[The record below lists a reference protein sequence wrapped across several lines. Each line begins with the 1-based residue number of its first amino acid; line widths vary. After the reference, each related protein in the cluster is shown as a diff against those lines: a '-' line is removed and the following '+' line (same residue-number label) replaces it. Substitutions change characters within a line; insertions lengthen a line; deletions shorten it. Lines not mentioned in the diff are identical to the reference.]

1 MNALPRI
8 IAAFIATA
16 ILSTAGCGG
25 GGGGGGGVTPPPTTP
40 PPTTPPPTGG
50 ITRTG
55 VAVGPITGFGSVI
68 VNGTTYDTS
77 NATFTK
83 DGQPATQDDFS
94 VGQVVLVKG
103 SIDDDGTNATAD
115 TVEFDDVVEGPV
127 SSVDN
132 DLNRIVVLGQT
143 VLIVATTSIDDS
155 CPGTLDGLLSVPAVP
170 AVEVS
175 GLPDANGVIEATRIE
190 CRDATWDGVMEV
202 NGLVSGH
209 IAGDMTFMING
220 LEVDYGG
227 AAVDNFPTAGII
239 NNGDPVE
246 AKGTVLIGNTL
257 DATRVE
263 FKGNRFAN
271 DDGDHAEI
279 EGFITRFSS
288 ATDFDVSGLPVTTTG
303 NTTYEGGTADDLGLN
318 LKVEAEGEFNASGVL
333 VATKVDIK
341 SSTAIRVTG
350 SLDEVTGSTSLD
362 SVTTSTLTILG
373 ITVHTN
379 SLTTRFEDK
388 RSNDRIDPLSVDDLN
403 TGDYVEIR
411 GQEQPFGQ
419 ITAMLVERDD
429 TDTRTELR
437 GFVEVDGKSEPNL
450 TVLGVTIVT
459 NGAATV
465 YRDSRGSSDVGMSA
479 VDFWA
484 TVQVGSL
491 VDARG
496 TETGDTTLAA
506 TELELQMD

>member
-1 MNALPRI
+1 MNTLPRI
-8 IAAFIATA
+8 ITAFIATA

-25 GGGGGGGVTPPPTTP
+25 GGGGGGDTPPPVTP

-77 NATFTK
+77 SATFTK
-83 DGQPATQDDFS
+83 DGQPAVQDDFS

-132 DLNRIVVLGQT
+132 ALNQIVVLGQT
-143 VLIVATTSIDDS
+143 VLIIATTSIDDS
-155 CPGTLDGLLSVPAVP
+155 CPGTLDGLLGVP

-175 GLPDANGVIEATRIE
+175 GLADASGVIEATRIE
-190 CRDATWDGVMEV
+190 CRDGTWDGVMEV
-202 NGLVSGH
+202 NGWVSGH

-220 LEVDYGG
+220 LEVDYGV

-239 NNGDPVE
+239 NDGDPVE
-246 AKGTVLIGNTL
+246 AKGTVLNGNTL

-279 EGFITRFSS
+279 EGFITRFVS
-288 ATDFDVSGLPVTTTG
+288 ATDFDVSGLPVTATG
-303 NTTYEGGTADDLGLN
+303 STTYEGGTAGDLGLN
-318 LKVEAEGEFNASGVL
+318 LKVEVEGEFNTSGVL
-333 VATKVDIK
+333 VATKVEIK
-341 SSTAIRVTG
+341 SATAIRVTG
-350 SLDEVTGSTSLD
+350 SLDSVTG
-362 SVTTSTLTILG
+362 STLTILG
-373 ITVHTN
+373 ITVNTD
-379 SLTTRFEDK
+379 SLKTRFEDK
-388 RSNDRIDPLSVDDLN
+388 RSTDRIDPLRVGDLN
-403 TGDYVEIR
+403 TDDYVEIR
-411 GQEQPFGQ
+411 GQEQPVGQ

-450 TVLGVTIVT
+450 TVFGVTIVT
-459 NGAATV
+459 NGATV
-465 YRDSRGSSDVGMSA
+465 YRDSRGATDVGMSA

-484 TVQVGSL
+484 TVQEGSL

>member
-1 MNALPRI
+1 MNTLPRI
-8 IAAFIATA
+8 IVAFLATA

-25 GGGGGGGVTPPPTTP
+25 GGGGGVTPPPP
-40 PPTTPPPTGG
+40 PPPTGG

-55 VAVGPITGFGSVI
+55 VALGPITGFGSVI

-77 NATFTK
+77 SATFTK
-83 DGQPATQDDFS
+83 DGLPATQDNFS

-127 SSVDN
+127 SSVD
-132 DLNRIVVLGQT
+132 DVLSQIVVIGQT
-143 VLIVATTSIDDS
+143 VSISATTSIDDS
-155 CPGTLDGLLSVPAVP
+155 CPGTLGGLLAVP

-175 GLPDANGVIEATRIE
+175 GLTDANGIIDATRIE

-209 IAGDMTFMING
+209 NGGVMTFMING
-220 LEVDYGG
+220 LEVDYSG
-227 AAVDNFPTAGII
+227 ADVANFPTAGII
-239 NNGDPVE
+239 NNFDPVE
-246 AKGTVLIGNTL
+246 AKGTVLNGNTL

-279 EGFITRFSS
+279 ESFITRFIS
-288 ATDFDVSGLPVTTTG
+288 ASDFDVSGLPVTTTG
-303 NTTYEGGTADDLGLN
+303 STTFEGGTAADLGLN
-318 LKVEAEGEFNASGVL
+318 LKVEAEGEFNATGVL

-341 SSTAIRVTG
+341 TATAIRVTG
-350 SLDEVTGSTSLD
+350 SLDSASGSTL
-362 SVTTSTLTILG
+362 VILG
-373 ITVHTN
+373 ITVNTD

-388 RSNDRIDPLSVDDLN
+388 SEARVDPLRAGGLN
-403 TGDYVEIR
+403 TDDYVEIR
-411 GQEQPFGQ
+411 GQEQPVGQ
-419 ITAMLVERDD
+419 ITAMIVERDD
-429 TDTRTELR
+429 PDTRTELR
-437 GFVEVDGKSEPNL
+437 GFVEGGGKSEPNL

-459 NGAATV
+459 NGSTL
-465 YRDSRGSSDVGMSA
+465 YRDSRGGTEVGMNA

-484 TVQVGSL
+484 AVQEGSL

-496 TETGDTTLAA
+496 TETGSTMLTA
-506 TELELQMD
+506 TELELEMD

>member
-1 MNALPRI
+1 MNTLPRI

-25 GGGGGGGVTPPPTTP
+25 GGGGDGGGVTPP
-40 PPTTPPPTGG
+40 PPPTGG

-55 VAVGPITGFGSVI
+55 IAVGPITGFGSVI

-77 NATFTK
+77 SATFTK
-83 DGQPATQDDFS
+83 DGEPAEQDDFS

-132 DLNRIVVLGQT
+132 ALNQIVVLGQT
-143 VLIVATTSIDDS
+143 VLIMATTSIDDS
-155 CPGTLDGLLSVPAVP
+155 CPGTLDGLLGVP

-175 GLPDANGVIEATRIE
+175 GLADANGIIEATRIE
-190 CRDATWDGVMEV
+190 CRDGTWDGVMEV

-209 IAGDMTFMING
+209 NAAAMTFMING
-220 LEVDYGG
+220 LDVDYSG

-239 NNGDPVE
+239 NDGDPVE
-246 AKGTVLIGNTL
+246 AKGTVFDGSTL

-279 EGFITRFSS
+279 EGFITRFVS

-303 NTTYEGGTADDLGLN
+303 STTYEGGAAGDLDVN
-318 LKVEAEGEFNASGVL
+318 LKVEVEGEFDGSGVL

-350 SLDEVTGSTSLD
+350 SLDSVTG
-362 SVTTSTLTILG
+362 STLTILG
-373 ITVHTN
+373 ITVNTD
-379 SLTTRFEDK
+379 SLKTRFEDK
-388 RSNDRIDPLSVDDLN
+388 SDADIDPLRVGDLN
-403 TGDYVEIR
+403 TDDYVEIR
-411 GQEQPFGQ
+411 GQEQPVGQ
-419 ITAMLVERDD
+419 ITAMLVERED
-429 TDTRTELR
+429 TDARTELR
-437 GFVEVDGKSEPNL
+437 GFVEVGGKSEPNL

-459 NGAATV
+459 NGATL
-465 YRDSRGSSDVGMSA
+465 YRDSRGATDVGMSA
-479 VDFWA
+479 VDFWS
-484 TVQVGSL
+484 TVQESSL

-496 TETGDTTLAA
+496 TETGDRTLAA